1 MDVGSIGIWLMAF
14 SAAFFAWLG
23 IRAVRGHR
31 LTLEDHLVCRN
42 TAGSGTGAATVAAS
56 VIGAWVLFSPA
67 ETAMWA
73 GLAGVA
79 GYALGQAAPLF
90 GFAWLGPRLRRLM
103 PSGHSL
109 AEYVHHRYGRPM
121 HLLTLIIMVF
131 YMFVFLAAELTA
143 IAQAIRLVADVPLFW
158 TALVVA
164 VATVAYTSYGGLRAS
179 IFTDRIQFML
189 IVPLLLC
196 LVIGTFVVLGGTG
209 PALDTARQE
218 TPHLFSFT
226 HLAGVEFG
234 ITLVIAILAA
244 NMFHQGF
251 WQRVYACRDERT
263 LRRAYG
269 LAGLMVIPMVMI
281 AGVFGLVAI
290 SSGLADGSASVA
302 LFAVIIDTLP
312 GWMIWLVLVLAIALV
327 MSSMDTLLNGIAST
341 VTSDLARIRPDWTA
355 ARLLRFTRW
364 TTALLAIPAIGIAAQ
379 GHSVLYLFLVADLAC
394 AGALFPVFY
403 GLFVR
408 RFTGTGAMVST
419 VIGILVGTL
428 YFPAPDF
435 TPWLN
440 IPFAGSFLIS
450 FAAALLVSTLVA
462 LGWHGVA
469 IWAKRTPCFDFT
481 ILAERVLLLGEKSN
495 PPAIDGRISL

>member
-1 MDVGSIGIWLMAF
+1 MDIGSTGIWLMAL
-14 SAAFFAWLG
+14 SALFFAGLG
-23 IRAVRGHR
+23 IRAVRGYR
-31 LTLEDHLVCRN
+31 LTLEDHLVSRN
-42 TAGSGTGAATVAAS
+42 SASSVTGAATVAAS

-109 AEYVHHRYGRPM
+109 TEYIRHRYGKSM
-121 HLLTLIIMVF
+121 HLMTLIIMVF

-158 TALVVA
+158 TALIVA
-164 VATVAYTSYGGLRAS
+164 LTTVAYTSYGGLRAS
-179 IFTDRIQFML
+179 IFTDRIQFFL
-189 IVPLLLC
+189 IVPLLLF
-196 LVIGTFVVLGGTG
+196 LVVGTFIVLGGTG
-209 PALDTARQE
+209 VALENARQE
-218 TPHLFSFT
+218 APHLFSFA
-226 HLAGVEFG
+226 HMPGIEFG
-234 ITLVIAILAA
+234 ITLVIAILSA

-269 LAGLMVIPMVMI
+269 LAGIVVIPMVLI
-281 AGVFGLVAI
+281 AGLFGLIAI
-290 SSGLADGSASVA
+290 SSGIAGESASVA
-302 LFAVIIDTLP
+302 LFVVVTDILP
-312 GWMIWLVLVLAIALV
+312 GWMTLLILVLAIALV

-341 VTSDLARIRPDWTA
+341 ITSDLAQLKTNWTA
-355 ARLLRFTRW
+355 PRLLRSTRW
-364 TTALLAIPAIGIAAQ
+364 TTALIAIPAIWIASQ
-379 GHSVLYLFLVADLAC
+379 GYSVLYLFLVADLVC

-408 RFTGTGAMVST
+408 RFTGTGAVVST
-419 VIGILVGTL
+419 VTGIIVGTL

-435 TPWLN
+435 SPLFN
-440 IPFAGSFLIS
+440 IPYAGSFLIS
-450 FAAALLVSTLVA
+450 FASALLVSTLVA
-462 LGWHGVA
+462 LAWHGVA
-469 IWAKRTPCFDFT
+469 IWARRTPHFDFN
-481 ILAERVLLLGEKSN
+481 ILAERVQILGVAERN
-495 PPAIDGRISL
+495 H